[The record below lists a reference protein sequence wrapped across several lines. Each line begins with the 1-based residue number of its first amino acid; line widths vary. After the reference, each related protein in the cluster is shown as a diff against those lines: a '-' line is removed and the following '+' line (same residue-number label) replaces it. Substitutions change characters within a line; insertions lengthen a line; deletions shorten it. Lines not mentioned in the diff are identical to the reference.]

1 MANASR
7 SKLLRIFFW
16 ALLIYTALSSTL
28 VLAFQFGLI
37 AVSKQTDARQANP
50 ANPSSAKLSEAAF
63 VERFV
68 KEYFLWN
75 KGKEESRAD
84 RLKPY
89 LAENLDVQG
98 GVDTQ
103 AAEYNSFPQ
112 SVNVWEVKERNDGSG
127 IKDVVVWADVILTN
141 VNNPQDQ
148 KRAEYFLM
156 VSIVQAGSSYRVV
169 DRPHFIPP
177 IVAAPVDRPKKPSV
191 EGESAESAVK
201 EQIERFLLSFWK
213 VYTTGEPQEIAYY
226 YKGNQPT
233 AGLRNL
239 FALEEMEVNEV
250 YKEKNEYVAQCQVI
264 MKDLISGI
272 LVKDVYQFR
281 LVQED
286 HRWYVINM
294 KQGEV

>member
-1 MANASR
+1 MAKTSR
-7 SKLLRIFFW
+7 RKLLQIFFW
-16 ALLIYTALSSTL
+16 ALLLYTALSSTL

-37 AVSKQTDARQANP
+37 SVSKETNAIQANP
-50 ANPSSAKLSEAAF
+50 TVSSSAKLSEAAF

-75 KGKEESRAD
+75 QGKEESRAD

-103 AAEYNSFPQ
+103 TAEYNSFPQ
-112 SVNVWEVKERNDGSG
+112 SVNVWEIKERNDGSG

-141 VNNPQDQ
+141 VKNPQDQ
-148 KRAEYFLM
+148 KRAEYFLT
-156 VSIVQAGSSYRVV
+156 VSIKQAGSSYRVV
-169 DRPHFIPP
+169 DLPHFIPP
-177 IVAAPVDRPKKPSV
+177 IVAAQIEQPTKPGI
-191 EGESAESAVK
+191 EGEAVDSSVK
-201 EQIERFLLSFWK
+201 EEIDSFLFSFWK
-213 VYTTGEPQEIAYY
+213 VYTTGDPQEIGYY
-226 YKGNQPT
+226 FKGNQHT
-233 AGLRNL
+233 AGLTNL
-239 FALEEMEVNEV
+239 FALEDLKVDEV
-250 YKEKNEYVAQCQVI
+250 YKGKNEYVAECQVI
-264 MKDLISGI
+264 LKDLISGV
-272 LVKDVYQFR
+272 LVKDYYQFH